1 MKLIM
6 ITFFGIS
13 MLISDSLSKRNDFDF
28 YLGTYTDSGS
38 KGIYKFTLTDDG
50 TIINKGL
57 VAETENPSFIAL
69 SNDKKYLI
77 AINEVNNDG
86 NGTVESYKI
95 ENHGLK
101 LVNKQK
107 SGGAHPC
114 YVAINKAGFVL
125 TANYTG
131 GNVGLLKMD
140 KRGHLSPVL
149 DIDQHIGRGSTER
162 QTAPHAHSVFFEKN
176 EDDIISCDLGTDA
189 LWFSSIDKK
198 NDKLLPQN
206 QRILKM
212 KDGAGPRHLVLHPS
226 ENWIYVVNELD
237 CTVSQVLKL
246 KVGNYALENSYSTLP
261 KNFIGKNT
269 CADIHITKDGKYL
282 YASNRGHDSIA
293 VFKVNEKN
301 GSLILI
307 DNESTKGE
315 KPRNFAISP
324 DERYILVANQATEN
338 IVCYKRDQNSG
349 LLTYISETP
358 APKPV
363 CILFHSIDI

>member
-1 MKLIM
+1 MKLII

-13 MLISDSLSKRNDFDF
+13 MLIYDSLSKQNDFDF

-38 KGIYKFTLTDDG
+38 RGIYKFTLTDNG

-57 VAETENPSFIAL
+57 VAETENPSFITL
-69 SNDKKYLI
+69 SYDKKYLI

-95 ENHGLK
+95 EDRGLK
-101 LVNKQK
+101 LVSKQN

-114 YVAINKAGFVL
+114 YVATNKAGFVL

-131 GNVGLLKMD
+131 GNVGLLKID
-140 KRGHLSPVL
+140 KNGKLSRVL
-149 DIDQHIGRGSTER
+149 DVDQHTGRGSTER
-162 QTAPHAHSVFFEKN
+162 QTAPHAHSVFFEKYEN
-176 EDDIISCDLGTDA
+176 DIISCDLGTDA

-198 NDKLLPQN
+198 IDKLVARK

-212 KDGAGPRHLVLHPS
+212 REGAGPRHLVFHPKK
-226 ENWIYVVNELD
+226 NWIYTVNELD
-237 CTVSQVLKL
+237 CTVSQILKL
-246 KVGNYALENSYSTLP
+246 KDSSYTLQNSYSTLP
-261 KNFIGKNT
+261 ENFNGKNT
-269 CADIHITKDGKYL
+269 CADIHITNDGKYL
-282 YASNRGHDSIA
+282 YASNRGHNSIA
-293 VFKVNEKN
+293 VFKVDENN
-301 GSLILI
+301 GSLNLI
-307 DNESTKGE
+307 DNMPTNGE

-324 DERYILVANQATEN
+324 DENFLLVANQATEN
-338 IVCYKRDQNSG
+338 IVCFRRNQKTG

-363 CILFHSIDI
+363 CILFFKS